1 MGNRE
6 KFVINFE
13 GKIIEYQGRNYGVIK
28 QFEYNGKDYLCCVEK
43 TTELSKINYMFLYRE
58 KDDIFAHVEDEEL
71 ENALL
76 IKFTGIASADILK
89 NRLKNENKD

>member
-6 KFVINFE
+6 RFVINFE

-43 TTELSKINYMFLYRE
+43 TTEGNLCVCKEGPVLNI
-58 KDDIFAHVEDEEL
+58 KK
-71 ENALL
+71 LL
-76 IKFTGIASADILK
+76 WQI
-89 NRLKNENKD
+89 

>member
-6 KFVINFE
+6 RFVINFE
-13 GKIIEYQGRNYGVIK
+13 GKIIEYQDRNYGVIK

-43 TTELSKINYMFLYRE
+43 LPELSKINYMFLYRE

-89 NRLKNENKD
+89 NRLKD

>member
-1 MGNRE
+1 
-6 KFVINFE
+6 
-13 GKIIEYQGRNYGVIK
+13 
-28 QFEYNGKDYLCCVEK
+28 
-43 TTELSKINYMFLYRE
+43 MFLYRE

>member
-43 TTELSKINYMFLYRE
+43 TEQGNQCVCTDGPVFNIK
-58 KDDIFAHVEDEEL
+58 K
-71 ENALL
+71 LL
-76 IKFTGIASADILK
+76 W
-89 NRLKNENKD
+89 

>member
-43 TTELSKINYMFLYRE
+43 TPELSKINYMFLYM
-58 KDDIFAHVEDEEL
+58 
-71 ENALL
+71 
-76 IKFTGIASADILK
+76 LK
-89 NRLKNENKD
+89 MKNWRMHY